1 MKFILLLSLLFMT
14 INGYAIEE
22 DFSNNNSNITN
33 AQFIGNLTLSSKI
46 NVFGARG
53 TINTF
58 GTTITDDHDADFYS
72 FYADAGLG
80 ISINVL
86 SSFGP
91 EQINDPYL
99 GFFNATTGIQ
109 LASNDNG
116 GTGYDSFLAYDIIDT
131 GSYVFA
137 VTGHGDT
144 DFNGSAVNSNFLYAV
159 EVSSVA
165 LTPDDV
171 SSVPV
176 PAAAWLFGGAL
187 FSIII
192 SIKRRI
198 I

>member
-1 MKFILLLSLLFMT
+1 MKFILLFSLLFMS
-14 INGYAIEE
+14 INSYAIEE
-22 DFSNNNSNITN
+22 NFSTNNSTISS
-33 AQFIGNLTLSSKI
+33 AQFIGDLTSPSKI

-58 GTTITDDHDADFYS
+58 GTTITDDNNADFYS
-72 FYADAGLG
+72 FNAAAGLG

-91 EQINDPYL
+91 EQVNDPYL

-116 GTGYDSFLAYDIIDT
+116 GAGYDSFLSFNIIDT

-144 DFNGSAVNSNFLYAV
+144 SFNGTADNSNFLYAV
-159 EVSSVA
+159 EVSSV
-165 LTPDDV
+165 LPPPDV
-171 SSVPV
+171 ASVPV

-187 FSIII
+187 FSLII
-192 SIKRRI
+192 SLNRRVI
-198 I
+198 